1 MPPLAPPPS
10 SSMSGLAVSDEDET
24 MIMVLGGVGTALV
37 LTTIALIMYMRHRRR
52 TTVALNTSD
61 SGKVLQTDNSIN
73 SSVVAK
79 EIATQE
85 RRSHLIGSGTPP
97 PPEQPPSSRRALPR
111 SSDEGAR
118 VPNSETPLEPRVAS
132 DDRTESLLPSP
143 QSHAEL
149 SPPTTPLP
157 PPPTAS
163 SPAEEHTIDDIAAT
177 AWSAFSRRITSVF
190 ETESVPDAVGPEDS
204 PLPSPVPMPTLDD
217 SVVIPVLDH
226 SEFDVEATFDE
237 RSSLTEASSS
247 SAMLYAPLSMPM
259 DLPLPVASI
268 SVKSKVDVPDSSE
281 RRSDRKHP
289 PQDTA
294 SMTQIV

>member
-1 MPPLAPPPS
+1 
-10 SSMSGLAVSDEDET
+10 
-24 MIMVLGGVGTALV
+24 
-37 LTTIALIMYMRHRRR
+37 
-52 TTVALNTSD
+52 
-61 SGKVLQTDNSIN
+61 
-73 SSVVAK
+73 
-79 EIATQE
+79 
-85 RRSHLIGSGTPP
+85 
-97 PPEQPPSSRRALPR
+97 
-111 SSDEGAR
+111 
-118 VPNSETPLEPRVAS
+118 
-132 DDRTESLLPSP
+132 
-143 QSHAEL
+143 
-149 SPPTTPLP
+149 
-157 PPPTAS
+157 
-163 SPAEEHTIDDIAAT
+163 
-177 AWSAFSRRITSVF
+177 
-190 ETESVPDAVGPEDS
+190 
-204 PLPSPVPMPTLDD
+204 MPTLDD